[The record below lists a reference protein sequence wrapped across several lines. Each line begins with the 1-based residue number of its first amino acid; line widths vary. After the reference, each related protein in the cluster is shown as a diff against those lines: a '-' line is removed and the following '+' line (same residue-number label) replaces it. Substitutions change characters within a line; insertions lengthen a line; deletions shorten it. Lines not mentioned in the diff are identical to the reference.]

1 MFTLKNSSHG
11 AAAVIDTR
19 TEKVALLLSLFL
31 IAFGLGLIAD
41 GKKIYTR
48 QLKQSQKVDYQATLN
63 PFTK

>member
-1 MFTLKNSSHG
+1 MFTLKNSPHG
-11 AAAVIDTR
+11 ASAVIDTR
-19 TEKVALLLSLFL
+19 AEKVALLLSLFL

-41 GKKIYTR
+41 GKKIYAR